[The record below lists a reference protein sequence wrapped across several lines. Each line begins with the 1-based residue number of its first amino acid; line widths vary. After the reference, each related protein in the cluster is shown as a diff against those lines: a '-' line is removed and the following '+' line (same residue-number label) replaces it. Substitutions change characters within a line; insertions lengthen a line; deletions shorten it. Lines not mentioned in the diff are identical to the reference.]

1 MLDTDIENKLLITK
15 GESGRG
21 INEESDLYIYIY
33 TSINK
38 RENLQGPTIIAE
50 VTTLNTLKQTIMEK
64 NLKNNICV
72 NH

>member
-1 MLDTDIENKLLITK
+1 MRSLIF
-15 GESGRG
+15 
-21 INEESDLYIYIY
+21 IYIY

-50 VTTLNTLKQTIMEK
+50 VTTLNALKQTIMEK